1 MTQIKSYRVQIR
13 KARQIAKAFGIR
25 RAAGYLRNQGVSV
38 EGALAI
44 LCYTGKVG

>member
-1 MTQIKSYRVQIR
+1 MTQSKTYLQQIR
-13 KARQIAKAFGIR
+13 KARQLAKAFGLR

-44 LCYTGKVG
+44 LVYTHKAG